1 MTVRAVLR
9 ESLVAFVAAL
19 VAAIASTW
27 PLATRLS
34 TGARDRVD
42 VLYEAWL
49 IDWIGHAATSS
60 ARIFDPNLFHPAPA
74 AATGADPLLG
84 VALPLVSLRF
94 MGFGPLAVHNI
105 GLLLAIA
112 FTAAAG
118 YACGRVMTGARSA
131 GVVVAAALAFGPVF
145 TTEGGHIQIIACAGL
160 PLAVL
165 GAWLV
170 VDSARAVRPSTGAVA
185 LLSASLAW
193 QITVSFYVAFYAA
206 IAGALVLVA
215 QARHLRRADLVRL
228 AIGGAA
234 FALIAVPLVAQY
246 RRRPEPVPSLG
257 EALARVGPLSGDFVH
272 THPKLLVW
280 GGLLGR
286 GSGWFALTGG
296 AFPGLAIV
304 VGAVL
309 GAGYA
314 WRSRDAVVRRVGG
327 VAAVLVGAGAV
338 LALGAA
344 PSGPRRF
351 TPWRFAMQFVPPLRG
366 LRAANRGIVV
376 ALVGLAL
383 LAALGVS
390 WIASR
395 LRLPPTAMAVGLAF
409 LIVLEGL
416 GSWGGTPQ
424 VETRAVDTYLAH
436 DPSAG
441 AVLYL
446 PVPVGDVASVFEWSQ
461 AEVAFRSTA
470 HHRATVN
477 GYGSYVP
484 DSYFAMKRAVAS
496 LPDDAS
502 LAALRDLGVR
512 FVVVDRAAAVGTPW
526 AHLADPTV
534 AAEGGRAGL
543 RLARVFDL
551 DVLYEV
557 Q

>member
-1 MTVRAVLR
+1 MTARAVLR
-9 ESLVAFVAAL
+9 ESLVAFVVAL

-60 ARIFDPNLFHPAPA
+60 ARVFDPNLFHPAPA

-84 VALPLVSLRF
+84 VALPLAPLRF

-105 GLLLAIA
+105 GLLMAIA

-118 YACGRVMTGARSA
+118 YACGRVMTGARAA

-170 VDSARAVRPSTGAVA
+170 VDAPRAARPSTGAVA

-193 QITVSFYVAFYAA
+193 QITVSFYVTFYAA
-206 IAGALVLVA
+206 IAAALVLVT

-234 FALIAVPLVAQY
+234 FALIAVPLVMQY

-304 VGAVL
+304 AGAVF

-314 WRSRDAVVRRVGG
+314 WRSRDAAVRRVGG

-351 TPWRFAMQFVPPLRG
+351 TPWRFAMQLVPPLRG

-390 WIASR
+390 WIAPR
-395 LRLPPTAMAVGLAF
+395 LRLPPTAVAAGLAF

-424 VETRAVDTYLAH
+424 VEIREVDTYLAH
-436 DPSAG
+436 DSSAG

-446 PVPVGDVASVFEWSQ
+446 PVPLGDVASVFEWSQ
-461 AEVAFRSTA
+461 AEVAFRTTA

-526 AHLADPTV
+526 AHLADPTF
-534 AAEGGRAGL
+534 ATEGGRAGL
-543 RLARVFDL
+543 RLARAFDL

>member
-1 MTVRAVLR
+1 MTARAVLR
-9 ESLVAFVAAL
+9 ESLVAFVVAL

-60 ARIFDPNLFHPAPA
+60 ARVFDPNLFHPAPA

-84 VALPLVSLRF
+84 VALPLAPLRF

-105 GLLLAIA
+105 GLLMAIA

-118 YACGRVMTGARSA
+118 YACGRVMTGARAA

-170 VDSARAVRPSTGAVA
+170 VDAARAARPSTGAVA

-193 QITVSFYVAFYAA
+193 QITVSFYVTFYAA
-206 IAGALVLVA
+206 IAAALVLVT

-234 FALIAVPLVAQY
+234 FALIAVPLVMQY

-304 VGAVL
+304 AGAVF

-314 WRSRDAVVRRVGG
+314 WRSRDAAVRRVGG

-351 TPWRFAMQFVPPLRG
+351 TPWRFAMQLVPPLRG

-390 WIASR
+390 WIAPR
-395 LRLPPTAMAVGLAF
+395 LRLPPTAVAAGLAF

-424 VETRAVDTYLAH
+424 VEIREVDTYLAH
-436 DPSAG
+436 DSSAG

-446 PVPVGDVASVFEWSQ
+446 PVPLGDVASVFEWSQ
-461 AEVAFRSTA
+461 AEVAFRTTA

-526 AHLADPTV
+526 AHLADPTF
-534 AAEGGRAGL
+534 ATEGGRAGL
-543 RLARVFDL
+543 RLARAFDL

>member
-1 MTVRAVLR
+1 MTARAVLR
-9 ESLVAFVAAL
+9 ESLVAFVVAL

-60 ARIFDPNLFHPAPA
+60 ARVFDPNLFHPAPA

-84 VALPLVSLRF
+84 VALPLAPLRF

-105 GLLLAIA
+105 GLLMAIA

-118 YACGRVMTGARSA
+118 YACGRVMTGARAA

-170 VDSARAVRPSTGAVA
+170 VDAARAARQSTGAVA

-193 QITVSFYVAFYAA
+193 QITVSFYVTFYAA
-206 IAGALVLVA
+206 IAAALVLVT

-234 FALIAVPLVAQY
+234 FALIAVPLVMQY

-304 VGAVL
+304 AGAVF

-314 WRSRDAVVRRVGG
+314 WRSRDAAVRRVGG

-351 TPWRFAMQFVPPLRG
+351 TPWRFAMQLVPPLRG

-390 WIASR
+390 WIAPR
-395 LRLPPTAMAVGLAF
+395 LRLPPTAVAAGLAF

-424 VETRAVDTYLAH
+424 VEIREVDTYLAH
-436 DPSAG
+436 DSSAG

-446 PVPVGDVASVFEWSQ
+446 PVPLGDVASVFEWSQ
-461 AEVAFRSTA
+461 AEVAFRTTA

-526 AHLADPTV
+526 AHLADPTF
-534 AAEGGRAGL
+534 ATEGGRAGL
-543 RLARVFDL
+543 RLARAFDL

>member
-49 IDWIGHAATSS
+49 IDWIGHAASSS
-60 ARIFDPNLFHPAPA
+60 ARVFDPNLFHPAPA

-84 VALPLVSLRF
+84 VALPLVPLRF

-112 FTAAAG
+112 FTAAAS

-131 GVVVAAALAFGPVF
+131 GVVMAAALAFGPVF

-206 IAGALVLVA
+206 IAVALVLVA
-215 QARHLRRADLVRL
+215 QARHLRRADFVRL

-234 FALIAVPLVAQY
+234 FALIAVPLVVQY

-304 VGAVL
+304 VGAVC

-314 WRSRDAVVRRVGG
+314 WRSRDAAVRRVGG
-327 VAAVLVGAGAV
+327 VAAVLVGAGVV

-351 TPWRFAMQFVPPLRG
+351 TPWRVAMQLVPPLRG

-390 WIASR
+390 WIAPR
-395 LRLPPTAMAVGLAF
+395 LRLPPTAVAVGLAF

-424 VETRAVDTYLAH
+424 VETRDVDTYLAH
-436 DPSAG
+436 DSSAG

-461 AEVAFRSTA
+461 AEVAFRTTA

-477 GYGSYVP
+477 GYGSYVT

-496 LPDDAS
+496 LPDEAS

-526 AHLADPTV
+526 AHLADPTL
-534 AAEGGRAGL
+534 ATDGGRAGL